1 MEQQP
6 YDFDEPE
13 SGRSEAAPESAQYG
27 YEPQRSYSD
36 FADVEPGSDAPK
48 KRWSLLRIIGTT
60 LLVVGLCLFALPF
73 LRNFGILQA
82 LGIDLNRM
90 APGFPSRGFGFFEL
104 AFVGFVLIIIS
115 AWLRRISKW

>member
-6 YDFDEPE
+6 YDFDQPEP
-13 SGRSEAAPESAQYG
+13 GRSEAAPESAQYG
-27 YEPQRSYSD
+27 YEPRRSYSD
-36 FADVEPGSDAPK
+36 FADVQPGSKAPK
-48 KRWSLLRIIGTT
+48 ERVSVLRIVGIV
-60 LLVVGLCLFALPF
+60 LLVVGVCLFALPF

-104 AFVGFVLIIIS
+104 AFVGFVLIVIS
-115 AWLRRISKW
+115 GWLRRISKW